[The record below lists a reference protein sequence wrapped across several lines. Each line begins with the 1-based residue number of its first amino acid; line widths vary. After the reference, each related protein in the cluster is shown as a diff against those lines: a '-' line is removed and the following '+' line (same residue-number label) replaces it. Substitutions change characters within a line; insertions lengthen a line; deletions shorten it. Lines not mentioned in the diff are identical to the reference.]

1 MICSAPEKIG
11 LAIGATLLC
20 FSIVPASAAPTGI
33 APAKIVA
40 LDSPLIEVQYR
51 AHAGQGARHV
61 TVTRH
66 SGSRSTY
73 RGGHYYRHG
82 NYHNDFWPAAAALG
96 LFGGIVGAI
105 AASSYDDDP
114 YYGYTYPVSYGYG
127 YPVNYGYDWGYP
139 YDYSY
144 AQPVYYGGYYG
155 GYRPRARVVNRY
167 AYTNARYVHR
177 AAYAGHRQFVTRAG
191 VAGPRAGVVNR
202 GVVNRGVVN
211 RGAVHR
217 GAVHR

>member
-40 LDSPLIEVQYR
+40 LDSPLIDVQYR
-51 AHAGQGARHV
+51 GHAGQGARHV

-82 NYHNDFWPAAAALG
+82 NYHNDLWPAAAALG

-105 AASSYDDDP
+105 AASSYDDP

-155 GYRPRARVVNRY
+155 GYHPRARVVNRY

-202 GVVNRGVVN
+202 GFVNRGVVN